1 VTAVTVHASGDYL
14 VTASLDRTWAFYD
27 LAAQLCL
34 AQARPSA
41 RAAAADCGCC
51 VFMCN
56 GQCRCIDEVS
66 GIPTCCKNLASWWS
80 ALLHA
85 QALLTRAAEQER
97 QRLRSRR

>member
-1 VTAVTVHASGDYL
+1 
-14 VTASLDRTWAFYD
+14 
-27 LAAQLCL
+27 
-34 AQARPSA
+34 
-41 RAAAADCGCC
+41 
-51 VFMCN
+51 MCN

-97 QRLRSRR
+97 QRLRSKR